1 MKIFAETE
9 KFKFEY
15 TLVETEEGLRLKKGG
30 QLLDVHIRDLGEGR
44 YCLIKDNMPYIVNV
58 HRTNEHYNVRIAGS
72 HFQVMVEDERTRRV
86 KELVRASAGARGE
99 KTIKAPIPGLIV
111 KTPAQAGDTVRE
123 GEPLIILEAMKM
135 ENIIKAPFE
144 CRVVALSVKEGDTVE
159 QNKVMMKIKGIE
171 D

>member
-1 MKIFAETE
+1 MKIFADTD
-9 KFKFEY
+9 KFRFEY
-15 TLVETEEGLRLKKGG
+15 TLVEEDGGLRLRKDGET
-30 QLLDVHIRDLGEGR
+30 LDALISDLGQGR

-86 KELVRASAGARGE
+86 KELVKAGSGAKGE

-111 KTPAQAGDTVRE
+111 KTPVAAGGTVSA

-135 ENIIKAPFE
+135 ENIIKAPFD
-144 CRVVALSVKEGDTVE
+144 CRVVSLAVKEGETVE
-159 QNKVMMKIKGIE
+159 QNKAMMKIKGLE
-171 D
+171 G